1 MSENIT
7 TSEHTVFYLV
17 HKRMKTMNR
26 IDQPIQFD
34 KPKGLKKTLVKIQES
49 YNRIKDYI
57 MDFDDH
63 IALRRRY
70 PSLEAMEASMEA
82 RRLERERAGPSGRV
96 RESPFRRDA
105 RVAVG
110 RNAEQQPRRRQL
122 PRQDQRPQPQANDNE
137 NAAPPAPKRRRIAP
151 NRLNIASTKGHSYH

>member
-63 IALRRRY
+63 IAFYRRY
-70 PSLEAMEASMEA
+70 PSLEAMERYTLERDRA
-82 RRLERERAGPSGRV
+82 RR
-96 RESPFRRDA
+96 PFRRDA
-105 RVAVG
+105 RVVG
-110 RNAEQQPRRRQL
+110 RNAEQQPRPRRL
-122 PRQDQRPQPQANDNE
+122 PRPDQRPQPPANDNE

-151 NRLNIASTKGHSYH
+151 NRLNIASTNGHSYH

>member
-1 MSENIT
+1 MST
-7 TSEHTVFYLV
+7 Q
-17 HKRMKTMNR
+17 R

-49 YNRIKDYI
+49 YKRIADFI

-63 IALRRRY
+63 IALMRRY
-70 PSLEAMEASMEA
+70 PSVEAM
-82 RRLERERAGPSGRV
+82 GRYHDETS
-96 RESPFRRDA
+96 ESDRKADFRRDIE
-105 RVAVG
+105 VTVG

-122 PRQDQRPQPQANDNE
+122 PRADQQQQPPSNDNA

-151 NRLNIASTKGHSYH
+151 NRLNIASTKEHSYH

>member
-34 KPKGLKKTLVKIQES
+34 KPKGLKKTMIKIQES

-63 IALRRRY
+63 IAIKRRY
-70 PSLEAMEASMEA
+70 PSVEAME
-82 RRLERERAGPSGRV
+82 RYRLEREREGPSGRV
-96 RESPFRRDA
+96 RESRFRRNA
-105 RVAVG
+105 RVAV
-110 RNAEQQPRRRQL
+110 QQPRPRQL
-122 PRQDQRPQPQANDNE
+122 PRPDQRPQPPSNDIE
-137 NAAPPAPKRRRIAP
+137 NAAPRAPKRRRIAP

>member
-49 YNRIKDYI
+49 YNRIKDYT

-63 IALRRRY
+63 IAIKRRY
-70 PSLEAMEASMEA
+70 PSVEAMET
-82 RRLERERAGPSGRV
+82 RRLEIERAGPSGRV
-96 RESPFRRDA
+96 RESEFRRDA
-105 RVAVG
+105 RVPARVAV
-110 RNAEQQPRRRQL
+110 QQPHPRRL
-122 PRQDQRPQPQANDNE
+122 PRPEQRPQSPSNDNE
-137 NAAPPAPKRRRIAP
+137 NASPPAPKRRRIAP
-151 NRLNIASTKGHSYH
+151 NRLNIASTKDRSYH